1 VTAVMACRSE
11 LELGGTTWGAWR
23 VPWADGRVS
32 WMAAP
37 SGLKLVARRTARRME
52 AANGAKKRAAAS
64 QLEARRASLI
74 WNEMQLT
81 ICSRASASRMEEGCF
96 KSALSNTLRCSAHGG
111 GRRCQHEGC
120 FKAAQGGKLHCI
132 AHGGGKRCQDD
143 GCCKS
148 ALGNTSHCVAHGGGK
163 RCQEDSCCKSAAGG
177 GTPYC
182 VAHGGGKRCRFAG
195 CTKAAQ
201 GGTEGGMLYCVAHGV
216 GKACE
221 MPGCPKTKHS
231 DWPSRRRQAVRGGR
245 LPHRAGQ
252 GARPTAGHTGG
263 GKRCEEAGCLTAQ
276 VRGHGLLLG
285 TRGGQAVHGC
295 GRRGRDLRQQAGAR
309 ERAGLLLDTPG
320 GQAVRQ
326 VCGRQDLHTPSS
338 TRDRAVREAHL

>member
-263 GKRCEEAGCLTAQ
+263 ASGARVWAPRAGSAATSRCPGASRPAVGHTGGASSTTSVWAPRPAHAVQYAGPSCARSTP
-276 VRGHGLLLG
+276 VS
-285 TRGGQAVHGC
+285 
-295 GRRGRDLRQQAGAR
+295 RGRSRLREGSR
-309 ERAGLLLDTPG
+309 
-320 GQAVRQ
+320 
-326 VCGRQDLHTPSS
+326 
-338 TRDRAVREAHL
+338 TR